1 MVKFITLITKI
12 ILVTICA
19 LLFASCNN
27 ISKMNSISGSG
38 NVTTE
43 NRIVTA
49 DFKNIKVSNAIDVVI
64 EQGDKTEIIVETD
77 DNLQAIITTKIEN
90 GVLVIKS
97 GSSSFRN
104 ATSKKVTV
112 RMPIIE
118 DLDAS
123 SAATVSCKNVIKG
136 ENISL
141 NTSSAAQIKLNIESD
156 NIYCDSSSGS
166 EISINGKALKLD
178 ISSSSGSSIHAEDLL
193 ANEVI
198 ADASSG
204 SSISIH
210 PIVSLNAEASSGA
223 SVSYNTEPK
232 TIQKRSSSGGSVD
245 RE

>member
-1 MVKFITLITKI
+1 MVKFITLLTKI
-12 ILVTICA
+12 ILVAICSI
-19 LLFASCNN
+19 LFASCNN
-27 ISKMNSISGSG
+27 ISKMNSVSGSG

-43 NRIVTA
+43 TRTVTEQ
-49 DFKNIKVSNAIDVVI
+49 FKNIKVSSAIDLVI
-64 EQGDKTEIIVETD
+64 EQGENTEITVEAD
-77 DNLQAIITTKIEN
+77 DNLQAIITTTVEN
-90 GVLVIKS
+90 GVLIIKS
-97 GSSSFRN
+97 DSSSFLN

-123 SAATVSCKNVIKG
+123 SAASITAKGMIKG

-141 NTSSAAQIKLNIESD
+141 NTSSAANINLNIESD

-166 EISINGKALKLD
+166 EIIISGKALKLD
-178 ISSSSGSSIHAEDLL
+178 TSSSSGSSIHAEDLL
-193 ANEVI
+193 VNEVI

-204 SSISIH
+204 SSINIH

-223 SVSYNTEPK
+223 SVSYNNEPK
-232 TIQKRSSSGGSVD
+232 TVQKRSSSGGSIG

>member
-136 ENISL
+136 ENIDD
-141 NTSSAAQIKLNIESD
+141 D
-156 NIYCDSSSGS
+156 N
-166 EISINGKALKLD
+166 
-178 ISSSSGSSIHAEDLL
+178 LL
-193 ANEVI
+193 ALRKILKNEELLDNAKEI
-198 ADASSG
+198 FNAIQFCGADA
-204 SSISIH
+204 
-210 PIVSLNAEASSGA
+210 
-223 SVSYNTEPK
+223 
-232 TIQKRSSSGGSVD
+232 R
-245 RE
+245 

>member
-1 MVKFITLITKI
+1 MVKFITLLTKI
-12 ILVTICA
+12 ILVTLFA
-19 LLFASCNN
+19 VLFASCNN
-27 ISKMNSISGSG
+27 ISHMNSISGSG

-43 NRIVTA
+43 TRNVTA
-49 DFKNIKVSNAIDVVI
+49 TFKNIKVSNAIDLVI
-64 EQGDKTEIIVETD
+64 EQADITEIVVETD
-77 DNLQAIITTKIEN
+77 DNLQDIITTKVEN
-90 GVLVIKS
+90 GVLIIKS
-97 GSSSFRN
+97 NSSSFRN

-112 RMPIIE
+112 KMPIIE

-123 SAATVSCKNVIKG
+123 SAATISCKNIIKG

-141 NTSSAAQIKLNIESD
+141 STSSAANINLKIESD

-166 EISINGKALKLD
+166 EIIISGKALKLD
-178 ISSSSGSSIHAEDLL
+178 TSSSSGSSIHAEDLM

-204 SSISIH
+204 SSINLH

-223 SVSYNTEPK
+223 SVSYNIEPK